1 MSLLVSAPSVHARES
16 SIPTDL
22 SVRLYVDGVVDVYY
36 ELETDPILA
45 RLNITLFG
53 RTYENLFI
61 KDQDG
66 FLLSYRIHEGYV
78 AVDVLGAE
86 SVEIDYSTS
95 DLTNKLGSMWSLNL
109 DAPIDANVWLPKEA
123 TIISLSPVPI
133 NIRTLEDRTSLT
145 MPAGQITISYV
156 IGVVGTK
163 AHALALRKEAE
174 AAVEEFRAEGFRVKD
189 AEALLELA
197 RGAYEEEQYIQ
208 AEEYAREV
216 KSWIEETRS
225 ASQEALAEMEAA
237 NADIETA
244 ELDKR
249 TSLLEQ
255 AKNELDQAHTAYDS
269 GDYEEAKDLAE
280 RASVTAQISKSV
292 SWFKKVPIVP
302 LAGTIATVP
311 LIIAYIF
318 KKWRAKP
325 VEMAAEP
332 EEVTIGI
339 DLDSL
344 FRDHRDLRLD
354 DKEVLR
360 FICESG
366 GGVFASELRDRFDL
380 PKSSAWR
387 MIRRLEKEEV
397 IETRKV
403 GRETYVQISSKYVI
417 RGTEGVEPE
426 FQMVPAGSY

>member
-1 MSLLVSAPSVHARES
+1 MSLLVSAPSVYARES

-66 FLLSYRIHEGYV
+66 FLLDYRIHEGYV

-109 DAPIDANVWLPKEA
+109 DSPIDSNVWLPKEA

-197 RGAYEEEQYIQ
+197 RGAYEEGQYIQ

-237 NADIETA
+237 TADIETA

-255 AKNELDQAHTAYDS
+255 AKNELDQARMAYDS

-318 KKWRAKP
+318 KKWRAET
-325 VEMAAEP
+325 VEIAEEP
-332 EEVTIGI
+332 EEVKFGI

-344 FRDHRDLRLD
+344 FRDHRTLRMD

-387 MIRRLEKEEV
+387 MIRRLENEEV
-397 IETRKV
+397 IETRTV

-417 RGTEGVEPE
+417 RGSEGVEPE